1 MKVSLGKLQIT
12 ILKFGDTWL
21 LHFEVLEFEF
31 YLPKVLGWLD
41 FTPRRF
47 KIWMLIHKI

>member
-12 ILKFGDTWL
+12 LLKFEVVWI
-21 LHFEVLEFEF
+21 LHSEVLEFEF

-41 FTPRRF
+41 FTLWRF